1 MRKTAVAATLLVVTL
16 VVAGASFARGDG
28 KRSPSDHKGSSV
40 RASLDGYQE
49 TPSIST
55 AAAGD
60 FSAQIDAATIR
71 FTLRWTGLEG
81 GNASAAHLHLGQK
94 HTSSAVIA
102 WICGGGGK
110 PACPTGNGTV
120 EGTIVA
126 SDVQAIAAQG
136 IAAGE
141 FAELVRAIRAG
152 AVYVNVHNATYAGG
166 EIRGQL
172 RSKGRANDD
181 DD

>member
-1 MRKTAVAATLLVVTL
+1 MRKSALAATLLVGAL
-16 VVAGASFARGDG
+16 VVAGTSLARGDG
-28 KRSPSDHKGSSV
+28 KTSASDHKGNST
-40 RASLDGYQE
+40 RAYLDGYQE
-49 TPSIST
+49 TPSVST
-55 AAAGD
+55 AASGD
-60 FSAQIDAATIR
+60 FSAQIDATTIR

-94 HTSSAVIA
+94 HTAGGVIA
-102 WICGGGGK
+102 FICGGAK

-126 SDVQAIAAQG
+126 GDVLAIAGQG

-152 AVYVNVHNATYAGG
+152 AVYVNVHNAGYPNG

-172 RSKGRANDD
+172 RSKGRSDD